1 MQNIIQRNNVTVF
14 GSGPEVLM
22 FAHGFGCNQQM
33 WRFLLPELEQR
44 FKFVLFDYVGASTSE
59 LSAFCAEKYA
69 ALEGYAQDII
79 DICQALDLHNVTLVG
94 HSVSGIIS
102 LIAAQHIPE
111 RIAGLVMVCPSPS
124 FLNFSDGYHG
134 GFEREDLQELLDL
147 MDKNY
152 IEWANYLAPLVTGT
166 ELRELTDELSE
177 SFCSTNPI
185 TAKAFAKAT
194 FLSDHR
200 ALLPQNKHPVL
211 LLQSQQDSL
220 AAVSVGEYMQAKMPQ
235 SQLNIVAAKGH
246 CLHMTH
252 PQIVADAIHSFLLKT
267 STTTSYE
274 IDAKCHS

>member
-1 MQNIIQRNNVTVF
+1 MTNIIQRNNVTVI
-14 GSGPEVLM
+14 GSGSQVLM

-33 WRFLLPELEQR
+33 WQFLLPELEQR
-44 FKFVLFDYVGASTSE
+44 FTLVLFDYVGASTSH
-59 LSAFCAEKYA
+59 LGAFCSEKYS

-79 DICQALDLHNVTLVG
+79 DICHALDLHNVTLVG
-94 HSVSGIIS
+94 HSVSGMIS

-111 RIAGLVMVCPSPS
+111 RIAGLVMICPSPS
-124 FLNFSDGYHG
+124 FLNFNDGYHG
-134 GFEREDLQELLDL
+134 GFEHEDLQELLDL

-166 ELRELTDELSE
+166 NQHETTVALSD

-194 FLSDHR
+194 FFSDYR
-200 ALLPQNKHPVL
+200 ALLPQNQHPAL

-220 AAVSVGEYMQAKMPQ
+220 APVTVGQYMQAHMPQ

-252 PQIVADAIHSFLLKT
+252 PKLVAKAIHTFLLEIPSRTTCET
-267 STTTSYE
+267 STE
-274 IDAKCHS
+274 CHS